1 MSNHSFMLEQ
11 PPIAKESKN
20 TMSRFEIL
28 QREQM
33 SPRQREVADAIASG
47 PRGALKGP
55 FLALIHNPEL
65 ASRVQAL
72 GEHLRYGTGLAQPLV
87 EIAILVT
94 ARRWSCDY
102 EWAAHARIAREAG
115 LREDVINPLALRARP
130 ETLEP
135 DEALILDFAE
145 TTVWNGEPSDA
156 SFDAVVARF
165 GRATALDLLAVCGY
179 YSMLAFVLNAARL
192 PLPAGASPLPSITDK
207 DL

>member
-1 MSNHSFMLEQ
+1 M
-11 PPIAKESKN
+11 A
-20 TMSRFEIL
+20 RFEIL
-28 QREQM
+28 PREAM
-33 SPRQREVADAIASG
+33 SERQREVADTIASG

-72 GEHLRYGTGLAQPLV
+72 GEHLRYGTGLPQALV

-102 EWAAHARIAREAG
+102 EWAAHSRIAREAG
-115 LREDVINPLALRARP
+115 LREEIIGAIAVRTRP
-130 ETLEP
+130 QDLSE
-135 DEALILDFAE
+135 DEALLHDFAME
-145 TTVWNGEPSDA
+145 TVWNGEPSDA

-179 YSMLAFVLNAARL
+179 YSLLAFVLNAARL
-192 PLPAGASPLPSITDK
+192 PLPPGASALAPLS
-207 DL
+207 